1 MLWTGDRQQF
11 ANLKFCKDFI
21 FFIGNDEN
29 GFKIEME
36 TALERRMLSLNFVR
50 VRNPASYLSER
61 GIKKCGS
68 GGGGECRRCREN
80 RPSAADGKFSPDETC
95 YVHYALQY
103 SHGRV
108 DVDGYHI
115 SVA

>member
-1 MLWTGDRQQF
+1 MKLNICVTS
-11 ANLKFCKDFI
+11 ANLLYAWALGPTAICQFKSCKDFI

-68 GGGGECRRCREN
+68 GGGGECR
-80 RPSAADGKFSPDETC
+80 
-95 YVHYALQY
+95 
-103 SHGRV
+103 
-108 DVDGYHI
+108 
-115 SVA
+115 